1 MPLYEY
7 RCPTCDA
14 LTTALKSAEDSA
26 EPTPCESCGAMADRI
41 ISRPSVHRS
50 RSSKVGRLDPRY
62 DKMVDKAMSNTG
74 NADPD
79 RYLRKMKP
87 LS

>member
-14 LTTALKSAEDSA
+14 LTTALKAAEDSA
-26 EPTPCESCGAMADRI
+26 APMRCESCGALAHRI

-50 RSSKVGRLDPRY
+50 RASKVGRLDPRY

-74 NADPD
+74 SADPD
-79 RYLRKMKP
+79 RHLRKMKP